1 VYFDYVSD
9 ILSNIS
15 PICRVEFQKLGD
27 DLEYAKSKG
36 DMDKY
41 DGIATQ
47 IKESYRQCGSVC
59 FICLH
64 PCM

>member
-36 DMDKY
+36 DMDRY
-41 DGIATQ
+41 ADIAAQ
-47 IKESYRQCGSVC
+47 VKESYRRCGAVC

-64 PCM
+64 PSM